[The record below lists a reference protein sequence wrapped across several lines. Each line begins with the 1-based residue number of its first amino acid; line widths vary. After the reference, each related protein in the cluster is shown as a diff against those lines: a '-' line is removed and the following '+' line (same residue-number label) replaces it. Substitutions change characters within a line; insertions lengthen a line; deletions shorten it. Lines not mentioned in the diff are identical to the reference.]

1 MLSGDRENWPGPR
14 WFSFRCR
21 KRWLSFRCRLI
32 GIPAIPASHAFI
44 HGKKVAIGLL
54 TQLVLEGR
62 PQTEIE
68 EIYRYQ
74 KAVGLPITLA
84 EVGVDVASDDQ
95 LRTIAERTV
104 IPGESSLN
112 EPFPVTA
119 ETLVPALRAA
129 DQLGRQRC

>member
-1 MLSGDRENWPGPR
+1 
-14 WFSFRCR
+14 
-21 KRWLSFRCRLI
+21 LI
-32 GIPAIPASHAFI
+32 GIPAIPDSHAFI

-54 TQLVLEGR
+54 TRLVLEGR

>member
-1 MLSGDRENWPGPR
+1 MVQFSVSEAVAQFSMSLDRHPR
-14 WFSFRCR
+14 HPRQPR
-21 KRWLSFRCRLI
+21 LHPRQKGGHWL
-32 GIPAIPASHAFI
+32 AH
-44 HGKKVAIGLL
+44 
-54 TQLVLEGR
+54 QLVLEGR